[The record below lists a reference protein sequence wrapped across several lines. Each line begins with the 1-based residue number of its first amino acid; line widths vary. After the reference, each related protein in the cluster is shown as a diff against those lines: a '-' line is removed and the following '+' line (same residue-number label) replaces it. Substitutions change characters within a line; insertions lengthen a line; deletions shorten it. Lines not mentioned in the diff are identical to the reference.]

1 MKRLTIR
8 KLIVISQSESRS
20 LEVPFEKGLNIIL
33 GGNKTGKSSI
43 IKSIF
48 TTLGCECKRVETDWK
63 KLISAYLLFFKYG
76 ERKFCIVRQDK
87 KFQIFENINSDFS
100 CIIETDAF
108 HEYSNCL
115 MDILEIKMPCISSK
129 DGKQFNVTP
138 PLLFRFQYI
147 DQDEGWSKIA
157 DSFNNAAYIKDWKA
171 NTNKYVCGYLDDS
184 YYALQAQKV
193 EHILERDDKK
203 KELNYNQNFVSRI
216 TSTLMQIED
225 IESVEDVTT
234 DIELLLAKAEEL
246 RKLQFSYNAEMTVL
260 ENDIYVNQ
268 HKLHIVKHNLMETKK
283 DIEYAMTQEDELV
296 CPFCGTIYS
305 NGINEQLNITS
316 DYAHCEN
323 LIAELK
329 NSISVA
335 TKELEELKKRHN
347 DVSMGIQS
355 IEQKVQN
362 TQELLSYSSFY
373 KNKGQLE
380 IYESCKRQLDVLQSE
395 IDSCVAKIA
404 LIDEKINEKKSKKRS
419 KDIREAIEG
428 YCRTLADAINVPK
441 TFIKL
446 KDFVQVINRTGSE
459 TPRLVYMYQ
468 SALYLYNLERAYS
481 PFNFYVVDTPNQQ
494 GQDADNLQSI
504 FKSLELFLSD
514 EGQVI
519 VGTERETG
527 IEQKAS
533 NVVSLTEKRR
543 CLTNTKYNEHIELLQ
558 KLQKLAI
565 NWVAENYKKEKDS
578 IIEE

>member
-1 MKRLTIR
+1 MKRLMIR

-48 TTLGCECKRVETDWK
+48 TTLGCECKRVEADWK
-63 KLISAYLLFFKYG
+63 KLVSTYLLFFKYG
-76 ERKFCIVRQDK
+76 ERQFCIVRQDK
-87 KFQIFENINSDFS
+87 KFQIFENIYNDFS
-100 CIIETDAF
+100 CIIETNAF

-115 MDILEIKMPCISSK
+115 MDILEIKMPCISK
-129 DGKQFNVTP
+129 DGKQFNITP

-157 DSFNNAAYIKDWKA
+157 DSFKNVAYIKDWKA

-184 YYALQAQKV
+184 YYALQAQKA

-216 TSTLMQIED
+216 TSTLTRIED

-260 ENDIYVNQ
+260 ENDIYINQ
-268 HKLHIVKHNLMETKK
+268 HKLHIVEHNLIETKK
-283 DIEYAMTQEDELV
+283 DIEYAMTQEDELI

-329 NSISVA
+329 SSISVA
-335 TKELEELKKRHN
+335 TKELEELKNKYN
-347 DVSMGIQS
+347 DVSVEIQS

-373 KNKGQLE
+373 KSKGQFE
-380 IYESCKRQLDVLQSE
+380 IYESCKRQLDVLQGE
-395 IDSCVAKIA
+395 INSCVSKIA
-404 LIDEKINEKKSKKRS
+404 ITDEKINEKKSKERS
-419 KDIREAIEG
+419 KDIREDIER

-446 KDFVQVINRTGSE
+446 RDFVQVINRTGSE

-494 GQDADNLQSI
+494 GQDTENLGSI

-527 IEQKAS
+527 MEEKAS
-533 NVVSLTEKRR
+533 NVIKLTGKRR
-543 CLTNTKYNEHIELLQ
+543 CLNNINYKKHIELLE
-558 KLQKLAI
+558 KLQKTAI
-565 NWVAENYKKEKDS
+565 SWVADNHNIQNE
-578 IIEE
+578 I

>member
-1 MKRLTIR
+1 MKRLMIR

-48 TTLGCECKRVETDWK
+48 TTLGCECKRVEADWK
-63 KLISAYLLFFKYG
+63 KLVSTYLLFFKYG
-76 ERKFCIVRQDK
+76 ERQFCIVRQDK
-87 KFQIFENINSDFS
+87 KFQIFENINNDFS
-100 CIIETDAF
+100 CIIETNAF

-115 MDILEIKMPCISSK
+115 MDILEIKMPCISK
-129 DGKQFNVTP
+129 DGKQFNITP

-157 DSFNNAAYIKDWKA
+157 DSFKNVAYIKDWKA

-184 YYALQAQKV
+184 YYALQAQKA

-216 TSTLMQIED
+216 TSTLTRIED

-260 ENDIYVNQ
+260 ENDIYINQ
-268 HKLHIVKHNLMETKK
+268 HKLHIVEHNLIETKK
-283 DIEYAMTQEDELV
+283 DIEYAMTQEDELI

-329 NSISVA
+329 SSISVA
-335 TKELEELKKRHN
+335 TKELEELKNKYN
-347 DVSMGIQS
+347 DVSVEIQS

-373 KNKGQLE
+373 KSKGQFE
-380 IYESCKRQLDVLQSE
+380 IYESCKRQLDVLQGE
-395 IDSCVAKIA
+395 INSCVSKIA
-404 LIDEKINEKKSKKRS
+404 ITDEKINEKKSKERS
-419 KDIREAIEG
+419 KDIREDIER

-446 KDFVQVINRTGSE
+446 RDFVQVINRTGSE

-494 GQDADNLQSI
+494 GQDTENLGSI
-504 FKSLELFLSD
+504 FKSLELFLYD

-527 IEQKAS
+527 MEEKAS
-533 NVVSLTEKRR
+533 NVIKLTGKRR
-543 CLTNTKYNEHIELLQ
+543 CLNNINYKKHIELLE
-558 KLQKLAI
+558 KLQKTAI
-565 NWVAENYKKEKDS
+565 SWVADNHNIQNE
-578 IIEE
+578 I

>member
-1 MKRLTIR
+1 MKRLMIR

-48 TTLGCECKRVETDWK
+48 TTLGCECKRVEADWK
-63 KLISAYLLFFKYG
+63 KLVSTYLLFFKYG
-76 ERKFCIVRQDK
+76 ERQFCIVRQDK
-87 KFQIFENINSDFS
+87 KFQIFENINNDFS
-100 CIIETDAF
+100 CIIETNAF

-115 MDILEIKMPCISSK
+115 MDILEIKMPCISK
-129 DGKQFNVTP
+129 DGKQFNITP

-157 DSFNNAAYIKDWKA
+157 DSFKNVAYIKDWKA

-184 YYALQAQKV
+184 YYALQAQKA

-216 TSTLMQIED
+216 TSTLTRIED

-260 ENDIYVNQ
+260 ENDIYINQ
-268 HKLHIVKHNLMETKK
+268 HKLHIVEHNLIETKK
-283 DIEYAMTQEDELV
+283 DIEYAMTQEDELI

-329 NSISVA
+329 SSISVA
-335 TKELEELKKRHN
+335 TKELEELKNKYN
-347 DVSMGIQS
+347 DVSVEIQS

-373 KNKGQLE
+373 KSKGQFE
-380 IYESCKRQLDVLQSE
+380 IYESCKRQLDVLQGE
-395 IDSCVAKIA
+395 INSCVSKIA
-404 LIDEKINEKKSKKRS
+404 ITDEKINEKKSKERS
-419 KDIREAIEG
+419 KDIREDIER

-446 KDFVQVINRTGSE
+446 RDFVQVINRTGSE

-494 GQDADNLQSI
+494 GQDTENLGSI

-527 IEQKAS
+527 MEEKAS
-533 NVVSLTEKRR
+533 NVIKLTGKRR
-543 CLTNTKYNEHIELLQ
+543 CLNNINYKKHIELLE
-558 KLQKLAI
+558 KLQKTAI
-565 NWVAENYKKEKDS
+565 SWVADNHNIQNK
-578 IIEE
+578 I

>member
-1 MKRLTIR
+1 MKRLMIR

-48 TTLGCECKRVETDWK
+48 TTLGCECKRVEADWK
-63 KLISAYLLFFKYG
+63 KLVSTYLLFFKYG
-76 ERKFCIVRQDK
+76 ERQFCIVRQDK
-87 KFQIFENINSDFS
+87 KFQIFENINNDFS
-100 CIIETDAF
+100 CIIETNAF

-115 MDILEIKMPCISSK
+115 MDILEIKMPCISK
-129 DGKQFNVTP
+129 DGKQFNITP

-157 DSFNNAAYIKDWKA
+157 DSFKNVAYIKDWKA

-184 YYALQAQKV
+184 YYALQAQKA

-216 TSTLMQIED
+216 TSTLTRIED

-260 ENDIYVNQ
+260 ENDIYINQ
-268 HKLHIVKHNLMETKK
+268 HKLHIVEHNLIETKK
-283 DIEYAMTQEDELV
+283 DIEYAMTQEDELI

-329 NSISVA
+329 SSISVA
-335 TKELEELKKRHN
+335 TKELEELKNKYN
-347 DVSMGIQS
+347 DVSVEIQS

-373 KNKGQLE
+373 KSKGQFE
-380 IYESCKRQLDVLQSE
+380 IYESCKRQLDVLQGE
-395 IDSCVAKIA
+395 INSCVSKIA
-404 LIDEKINEKKSKKRS
+404 ITDEKINEKKSKERS
-419 KDIREAIEG
+419 KDIREDIER

-446 KDFVQVINRTGSE
+446 RDFVQVINRTGSE

-494 GQDADNLQSI
+494 GQDTKNLGSI

-527 IEQKAS
+527 MEEKAS
-533 NVVSLTEKRR
+533 NVIKLTGKRR
-543 CLTNTKYNEHIELLQ
+543 CLNNINYKKHIELLE
-558 KLQKLAI
+558 KLQKTAI
-565 NWVAENYKKEKDS
+565 SWVADNHNIQNE
-578 IIEE
+578 I

>member
-1 MKRLTIR
+1 MKRLMIR

-48 TTLGCECKRVETDWK
+48 TTLGCECKRVEADWK
-63 KLISAYLLFFKYG
+63 KLVSTYLLFFKYG
-76 ERKFCIVRQDK
+76 ERQFCIVRQDK
-87 KFQIFENINSDFS
+87 KFQIFENINNDFS
-100 CIIETDAF
+100 CIIETNAF

-115 MDILEIKMPCISSK
+115 MDILEIKMPCISK
-129 DGKQFNVTP
+129 DGKQFNITP

-157 DSFNNAAYIKDWKA
+157 DSFKNVAYIKDWKA

-184 YYALQAQKV
+184 YYALQAQKA

-216 TSTLMQIED
+216 TSTLTRIED

-260 ENDIYVNQ
+260 ENDIYINQ
-268 HKLHIVKHNLMETKK
+268 HKLHIVEHNLIETKK
-283 DIEYAMTQEDELV
+283 DIEYAMTQEDELI

-329 NSISVA
+329 SSISVA
-335 TKELEELKKRHN
+335 TKELEELKKKYN
-347 DVSMGIQS
+347 DVSVEIQS

-373 KNKGQLE
+373 KSKGQFE
-380 IYESCKRQLDVLQSE
+380 IYESCKRQLDVLQGE
-395 IDSCVAKIA
+395 INSCVSKIA
-404 LIDEKINEKKSKKRS
+404 ITDEKINEKKSKERS
-419 KDIREAIEG
+419 KDIREDIER

-446 KDFVQVINRTGSE
+446 RDFVQVINRTGSE

-494 GQDADNLQSI
+494 GQDTENLGSI

-527 IEQKAS
+527 MEEKAS
-533 NVVSLTEKRR
+533 NVIKLTGKRR
-543 CLTNTKYNEHIELLQ
+543 CLNNINYKKHIELLE
-558 KLQKLAI
+558 KLQKTAI
-565 NWVAENYKKEKDS
+565 SWVADNHNIQNE
-578 IIEE
+578 I

>member
-1 MKRLTIR
+1 MKRLMIR

-48 TTLGCECKRVETDWK
+48 TTLGCECKRVEADWK
-63 KLISAYLLFFKYG
+63 KLVSTYLLFFKYG
-76 ERKFCIVRQDK
+76 ERQFCIVRQDK
-87 KFQIFENINSDFS
+87 KFQIFENINNDFS
-100 CIIETDAF
+100 CIIETNAF

-115 MDILEIKMPCISSK
+115 MDILEIKMPCISK
-129 DGKQFNVTP
+129 DGKQFNITP

-157 DSFNNAAYIKDWKA
+157 DSFKNVAYIKDWKA

-184 YYALQAQKV
+184 YYALQAQKA

-216 TSTLMQIED
+216 TSTLTRIED

-260 ENDIYVNQ
+260 ENDIYINQ
-268 HKLHIVKHNLMETKK
+268 HKLHIVEHNLIETKK
-283 DIEYAMTQEDELV
+283 DIEYAMTQEDELI

-329 NSISVA
+329 SSISVA
-335 TKELEELKKRHN
+335 TKELEELKNKYN
-347 DVSMGIQS
+347 DVSVEIQS

-373 KNKGQLE
+373 KSKGQFE
-380 IYESCKRQLDVLQSE
+380 IYESCKRQLDVLQGE
-395 IDSCVAKIA
+395 INSCVSKIA
-404 LIDEKINEKKSKKRS
+404 ITDEKINEKKSKERS
-419 KDIREAIEG
+419 KDIREDIER

-446 KDFVQVINRTGSE
+446 RDFVQVINRTGSE

-494 GQDADNLQSI
+494 GQDTENLGSI

-519 VGTERETG
+519 VGTKRETG
-527 IEQKAS
+527 MEEKAS
-533 NVVSLTEKRR
+533 NVIKLTGKRR
-543 CLTNTKYNEHIELLQ
+543 CLNNINYKKHIELLE
-558 KLQKLAI
+558 KLQKTAI
-565 NWVAENYKKEKDS
+565 SWVADNHNIQNE
-578 IIEE
+578 I

>member
-1 MKRLTIR
+1 MKRLMIR

-48 TTLGCECKRVETDWK
+48 TTLGCECKRVEADWK
-63 KLISAYLLFFKYG
+63 KLVSTYLLFFKYG
-76 ERKFCIVRQDK
+76 ERQFCIVRQDK
-87 KFQIFENINSDFS
+87 KFQIFENINNDFS
-100 CIIETDAF
+100 CIIETNAF

-115 MDILEIKMPCISSK
+115 MDILEIKMPCISK
-129 DGKQFNVTP
+129 DGKQFNITP

-157 DSFNNAAYIKDWKA
+157 DSFKNVAYIKDWKA

-184 YYALQAQKV
+184 YYALQAQKA

-216 TSTLMQIED
+216 TSTLTRIED

-260 ENDIYVNQ
+260 ENDIYINQ
-268 HKLHIVKHNLMETKK
+268 HKLHIVEHNLIETKK
-283 DIEYAMTQEDELV
+283 DIEYAMTQEDELI

-329 NSISVA
+329 SSISVA
-335 TKELEELKKRHN
+335 TKELEELKNKYN
-347 DVSMGIQS
+347 DVSVEIQS

-373 KNKGQLE
+373 KSKGQFE
-380 IYESCKRQLDVLQSE
+380 IYESCKRQLDVLQGE
-395 IDSCVAKIA
+395 INSCVSKIA
-404 LIDEKINEKKSKKRS
+404 ITDEKINEKKSKERS
-419 KDIREAIEG
+419 KDIREDIER

-446 KDFVQVINRTGSE
+446 RDFVQVINRTGSE

-494 GQDADNLQSI
+494 GQDTENLGSI

-527 IEQKAS
+527 MEEKAS
-533 NVVSLTEKRR
+533 NVIKLTGKRR
-543 CLTNTKYNEHIELLQ
+543 CLNNINYKKHIELLE
-558 KLQKLAI
+558 KLQKTAI
-565 NWVAENYKKEKDS
+565 SWVVDNHNIQNE
-578 IIEE
+578 I

>member
-1 MKRLTIR
+1 MKRLMIR

-48 TTLGCECKRVETDWK
+48 TTLGCECKRVEADWK
-63 KLISAYLLFFKYG
+63 KLVSTYLLFFKYG
-76 ERKFCIVRQDK
+76 ERQFCIVRQDK
-87 KFQIFENINSDFS
+87 KFQIFENINNDFS
-100 CIIETDAF
+100 CIIETNAF

-115 MDILEIKMPCISSK
+115 MDILEIKMPCISK
-129 DGKQFNVTP
+129 DGKQFNITP

-157 DSFNNAAYIKDWKA
+157 DSFKNVAYIKDWKA

-184 YYALQAQKV
+184 YYALQAQKA

-216 TSTLMQIED
+216 TSTLTRIED

-260 ENDIYVNQ
+260 ENDIYINQ
-268 HKLHIVKHNLMETKK
+268 HKLHIVEHNLIETKK
-283 DIEYAMTQEDELV
+283 DIEYAMTQEDELI

-329 NSISVA
+329 SSISVA
-335 TKELEELKKRHN
+335 TKELEELKNKYN
-347 DVSMGIQS
+347 DVSVEIQS

-373 KNKGQLE
+373 KSKGQFE
-380 IYESCKRQLDVLQSE
+380 IYESCKRQLDVLQGE
-395 IDSCVAKIA
+395 INSCVSKIA
-404 LIDEKINEKKSKKRS
+404 ITDEKINEKKSKERS
-419 KDIREAIEG
+419 KDIREDIER

-446 KDFVQVINRTGSE
+446 RDFVQVINRTGSE

-481 PFNFYVVDTPNQQ
+481 PFNFYVVDTPSQQ
-494 GQDADNLQSI
+494 GQDTENLGSI

-527 IEQKAS
+527 MEEKAS
-533 NVVSLTEKRR
+533 NVIKLTGKRR
-543 CLTNTKYNEHIELLQ
+543 CLNNINYKKHIELLE
-558 KLQKLAI
+558 KLQKTAI
-565 NWVAENYKKEKDS
+565 SWVADNHNIQNE
-578 IIEE
+578 I